1 MSVYEELNNV
11 LKAAMRERNSEV
23 VNYIR
28 VVKSRVTEYEV
39 ANNLNRDEMPNDSLM
54 IQIISTHIKSLKKA
68 VDLLE
73 QGGGTELKAEYERE
87 IKFFETYM
95 PNQDELTSEIE
106 DLVDEAME
114 QVGKNFGQIMRY
126 VMKGRTYDGST
137 VKSIVLKKV
146 KG

>member
-73 QGGGTELKAEYERE
+73 QGGDTELKAEYERE

>member
-73 QGGGTELKAEYERE
+73 QGGGMDLKAEYERE

>member
-28 VVKSRVTEYEV
+28 VVKSRVTEHEV

>member
-11 LKAAMRERNSEV
+11 LKAAMRKGNSEV

-73 QGGGTELKAEYERE
+73 QGGSTELKAEYERE

>member
-11 LKAAMRERNSEV
+11 LKAAMRKGNSEV